1 MTGAIE
7 EALIVAEIL
16 ESLDIPYLVGGSVA
30 SGIWGE
36 MRYTQD
42 IDLVADL
49 KESQIELL
57 INAFSP
63 RFYLSQIAIQ
73 EAIKS
78 GHSFNLIDNQTG
90 WKIDIFM
97 LTQEPFKQ
105 SKFQRRQ
112 KISVNEMGQT
122 LNFSS
127 PEDTILQKLLWYQM
141 TQKQSA
147 QQWRDILGIF
157 KLQQSELDFA
167 YLQQWANLLQ
177 LSEEL
182 EQALKESS

>member
-1 MTGAIE
+1 
-7 EALIVAEIL
+7 
-16 ESLDIPYLVGGSVA
+16 
-30 SGIWGE
+30 
-36 MRYTQD
+36 
-42 IDLVADL
+42 
-49 KESQIELL
+49 
-57 INAFSP
+57 
-63 RFYLSQIAIQ
+63 
-73 EAIKS
+73 
-78 GHSFNLIDNQTG
+78 
-90 WKIDIFM
+90 
-97 LTQEPFKQ
+97 
-105 SKFQRRQ
+105 
-112 KISVNEMGQT
+112 MGQT